1 MIRYFKLAYDIIINN
16 ILFNLLIILEVTGML
31 VLTNTVI
38 ASYNSKQMLYL
49 PYKDILYE
57 KGVVFAA
64 YGHEILE
71 FSENKDVQAIC
82 ERHKGNIDYRELT
95 DLLLNNLNGDVTIRY
110 TLSDAI
116 ENDKLRSLMS
126 GDQANMIIL
135 YSIDHDIFEKFR
147 IPLSEGRWASSEKN
161 DAGETE
167 AVISYGTN
175 ADLNKVYDTKYGKI
189 KIVGILTQSTYIPPG
204 QFTVDDQTEMRSI
217 FDYYQSF
224 DSTISLHAPF
234 ILMDQSNYPADMY
247 FEPDSIWFISYGE
260 NISEN
265 EINANN
271 EYLKQ
276 FGEIRSKYGD
286 ESFQTVNEK
295 SIQAIN
301 DTYLRM
307 LPMILSAAVV
317 VLAGLIGSV
326 AIATIRQKRNF
337 GIFFLCGCQHKDC
350 TKIIFAY
357 LSILFTAS
365 AFLTVM
371 IILVMKFLNMDGLIG
386 TVYDWN
392 NLTISFAEVAVMYIL
407 AVILPHHII
416 KTASPIEAV
425 KENRI

>member
-1 MIRYFKLAYDIIINN
+1 MPGNKRGHPLARQGARVCRCN
-16 ILFNLLIILEVTGML
+16 
-31 VLTNTVI
+31 
-38 ASYNSKQMLYL
+38 
-49 PYKDILYE
+49 
-57 KGVVFAA
+57 
-64 YGHEILE
+64 
-71 FSENKDVQAIC
+71 
-82 ERHKGNIDYRELT
+82 
-95 DLLLNNLNGDVTIRY
+95 
-110 TLSDAI
+110 
-116 ENDKLRSLMS
+116 
-126 GDQANMIIL
+126 
-135 YSIDHDIFEKFR
+135 
-147 IPLSEGRWASSEKN
+147 
-161 DAGETE
+161 
-167 AVISYGTN
+167 
-175 ADLNKVYDTKYGKI
+175 
-189 KIVGILTQSTYIPPG
+189 
-204 QFTVDDQTEMRSI
+204 EMRSI

-407 AVILPHHII
+407 AVILPHNII

>member
-407 AVILPHHII
+407 AVILPHNII